1 MAMKDGYDMAMKL
14 VNVAELKNRLGFYLR
29 AVRRGE
35 PVLVRDR
42 DRVIARIEPAGERAG
57 AGGSGE
63 ERLAELERR
72 GILRR
77 GRGRITREILARRVR
92 PRRPTDA
99 VGALLREREE
109 GP

>member
-14 VNVAELKNRLGFYLR
+14 VNIAELKNRLGFYLR

-42 DRVIARIEPAGERAG
+42 DRVIARIEPAGERAA
-57 AGGSGE
+57 AGGIGE

-72 GILRR
+72 GILRP

-92 PRRPTDA
+92 PRRPADA
-99 VGALLREREE
+99 VSALLREREE

>member
-1 MAMKDGYDMAMKL
+1 MRL
-14 VNVAELKNRLGFYLR
+14 VNIAELKNRLGFYLR

-35 PVLVRDR
+35 QLLVRDR
-42 DRVIARIEPAGERAG
+42 DRVIARIEPAGERGA
-57 AGGSGE
+57 AGGAE

-77 GRGRITREILARRVR
+77 GRGRITPDILARRVR
-92 PRRPTDA
+92 PRRPADA
-99 VGALLREREE
+99 VGALVREREE